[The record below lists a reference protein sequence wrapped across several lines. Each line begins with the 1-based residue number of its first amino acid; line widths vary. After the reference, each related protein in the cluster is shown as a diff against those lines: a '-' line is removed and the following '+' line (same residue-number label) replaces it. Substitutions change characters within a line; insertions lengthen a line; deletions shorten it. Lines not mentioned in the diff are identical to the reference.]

1 MTAYNKEFP
10 WMSYYGHYNFFENKM
25 EEHNKVDSI
34 RKIKNGVYHIERSD
48 GTSIKIFICECY
60 SFDIAEYI
68 EVSQNLGEVNAI
80 IINSNWCG
88 YTFNVK
94 HHCMNKKV
102 GVYNINDFMA
112 ALNMPNYWEYLNK
125 SEKEKFQ
132 ENGWI

>member
-1 MTAYNKEFP
+1 MPAHNQEFP
-10 WMSYYGHYNFFENKM
+10 WMSYYENYEFFESKM
-25 EEHNKVDSI
+25 NDHSKVDSI
-34 RKIKNGVYHIERSD
+34 RKTADSFYHIKHSD
-48 GTSIKIFICECY
+48 GTLIKVFICECY
-60 SFDIAEYI
+60 SFDVAEYI
-68 EVSQNLGEVNAI
+68 ETYQNLGEVNAI

-112 ALNMPNYWEYLNK
+112 ALNMRNYWEYLNK
-125 SEKEKFQ
+125 SEKKKFK